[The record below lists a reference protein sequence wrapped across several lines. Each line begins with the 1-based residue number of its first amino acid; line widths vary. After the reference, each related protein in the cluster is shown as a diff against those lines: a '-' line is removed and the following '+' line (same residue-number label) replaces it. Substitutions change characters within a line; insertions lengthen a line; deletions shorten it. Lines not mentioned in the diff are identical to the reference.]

1 MATLPE
7 AQELIDA
14 LAPDD
19 PTDTLWRL
27 FDSGRMDNIAPELSL
42 LRMEQD
48 PIHRHKDV
56 LSHTVAVTAK
66 TKPDLTIRL
75 AALFHDV
82 GKPRTRR
89 IDEHGVTFRHHE
101 AVGARMA
108 RKRLTALGFDDQ
120 LVDSVTEL
128 VRMSGRFKGYSDGWS
143 DSAVRRYAREAGPL
157 LGELNHL
164 IRCDCTTRNAR
175 KLEGIQQAMD
185 DLERRIGELAEADR
199 IAAERPDMD
208 GSDVM
213 EFLGI
218 EPGPQVGEA
227 VRMLLEI
234 KRNEGT
240 LERAELERRLRNW
253 WGGAHQRVTGGRSAP
268 ASDAQRMMSNSTRRL
283 ARRPASL
290 PLSAIG
296 SDSPRPTD
304 VTRPRSTPCEISR

>member
-14 LAPDD
+14 LRPDD
-19 PTDTLWRL
+19 PTDSLWAII
-27 FDSGRMDNIAPELSL
+27 DSGRMEQIAPELPL

-56 LSHTVAVTAK
+56 LAHTVAVTAK
-66 TKPDLTIRL
+66 TRPDITIRL

-89 IDEHGVTFRHHE
+89 IDEEGVTFRHHE

-108 RKRLTALGFDDQ
+108 RKRLAQLAFDEDM
-120 LVDSVTEL
+120 VENVAEL

-157 LGELNHL
+157 LGDLNHL

-175 KLEGIQQAMD
+175 KLQGIQAAMD
-185 DLERRIGELAEADR
+185 DLERRIGDLAEADR
-199 IAAERPDMD
+199 RDAERPDMD
-208 GSDVM
+208 GDAVM
-213 EFLGI
+213 AYLGLN
-218 EPGPQVGEA
+218 PGPAVGEA

-234 KRNEGT
+234 KRTEGT
-240 LERAELERRLRNW
+240 LERVELERRLDTW
-253 WGGAHQRVTGGRSAP
+253 
-268 ASDAQRMMSNSTRRL
+268 L
-283 ARRPASL
+283 AA
-290 PLSAIG
+290 
-296 SDSPRPTD
+296 
-304 VTRPRSTPCEISR
+304 RSTSS